1 MHHFQ
6 QKDGALHAED
16 VPLSRIAAEVGT
28 PTYVYSRATFV
39 RHYRVMD
46 EALAKAPHTIC
57 YAVKACSNL
66 AVLQLLA
73 SLGSGFDIVSLGELR
88 RALLAGADPQRIVFS
103 GVGKRDDEIA
113 AALKAGILCLNVE
126 SEGELARIEAVAAG
140 LGLRAPVSVRVNPE
154 VDAGTHKYIATGL
167 KTSKFG
173 VAMGDAL
180 ALYRRAAAS
189 RHVRVVG
196 IDSHIGS
203 QILEVAPL
211 IEAVEKVV
219 QLVDQLKAEGI
230 ALSHLDVGGGLG
242 IAYRDEEPA
251 PPAAL
256 GAAMTALANSRGL
269 HLLVE
274 PGRVIAG
281 NAGLLMTRV
290 IGKKANH
297 DKNFVVVDAAMN
309 DNIRPALYGAWHG
322 IVPVIDH
329 DLRPVYRVDVVGPV
343 CESGDFLAQ
352 DRELQDV
359 EPGEL
364 LAVLGCGAYGFSMAS
379 NYNSRARGAEVLV
392 HGSSYS
398 VVRRRESVEDLWRG
412 EQLLSAD
419 ALDVSTTLLPSHEI
433 AQNRP

>member
-6 QKDGALHAED
+6 QKNGELHAED

-28 PTYVYSRATFV
+28 PTYVYSRATLV

-46 EALAKAPHTIC
+46 QALAQAPHTIC

-113 AALKAGILCLNVE
+113 EALQAGILCLNVE
-126 SEGELARIEAVAAG
+126 SVGELARIERVAQA
-140 LGLRAPVSVRVNPE
+140 LGVRAPISLRVNPE
-154 VDAGTHKYIATGL
+154 VDARTHKYIATGL
-167 KTSKFG
+167 RTSKFG
-173 VAMGDAL
+173 VAMADAL
-180 ALYRRAAAS
+180 PLYRRAAVS
-189 RHVRVVG
+189 EHLRVVG

-230 ALSHLDVGGGLG
+230 SLAHLDVGGGLG

-251 PPAAL
+251 PPAEL

-281 NAGLLMTRV
+281 NAGLLLTRV
-290 IGKKANH
+290 LGKKSNH
-297 DKNFVVVDAAMN
+297 DKHFVIVDAAMN

-322 IVPVIDH
+322 VVPVVEH
-329 DLRPVYRVDVVGPV
+329 EERPRLPVDIVGPV

-352 DRELQDV
+352 DRELGAL

-364 LAVLGCGAYGFSMAS
+364 LAVLGSGAYGFSMAS
-379 NYNSRARGAEVLV
+379 NYNSRQRPAEVLV
-392 HGSSYS
+392 HGASFT
-398 VVRRRESVEDLWRG
+398 VVRAREPLEDLWRG
-412 EQLLSAD
+412 EQLLD
-419 ALDVSTTLLPSHEI
+419 AATLDVSELPCPGQET
-433 AQNRP
+433 AQELG